1 VSDKRIDRSGVGWVR
16 LDAPPERPAPGV
28 TASRVAVAVLPATAA
43 VIVLRRRAR
52 RRAVAS
58 AWRARTYGEVSAEN
72 RRVVDALDAGDS
84 TPRKGRLR
92 GEDRA

>member
-1 VSDKRIDRSGVGWVR
+1 VSGERTDRPGLDWVR
-16 LDAPPERPAPGV
+16 LDSPAERPAPGV
-28 TASRVAVAVLPATAA
+28 TASRVAIAMLPATAA

-72 RRVVDALDAGDS
+72 RRVVDALDAVDS
-84 TPRKGRLR
+84 PPRTGRLR
-92 GEDRA
+92 GEGRS